1 MATEKI
7 EKAARSYVK
16 DSYGDCIPQ
25 EHSFNI
31 AINAFKEGFEFANK
45 HWQEKTRWISVGE
58 RLPEVR
64 ETPYWVVAKTE
75 SGDDY
80 VMVNIKNEG
89 FFEYLKTYFTYWKE
103 IEL

>member
-1 MATEKI
+1 MKTEEI
-7 EKAARSYVK
+7 EKAAEEFCVNRRL
-16 DSYGDCIPQ
+16 DSKGYPP
-25 EHSFNI
+25 SVW
-31 AINAFKEGFEFANK
+31 FKAGAEFSDK

-75 SGDDY
+75 SGDDC
-80 VMVNIKNEG
+80 VVVKIRNEG